1 MDTSRVIVHVP
12 FNGQIIDVARVEG
25 KNDYLVALK
34 RACENLGIEYTG
46 QFKRLKD
53 QPWAT
58 VGVIPMVADDGK
70 EREMVC
76 IDRQTLVMWLATI
89 DTTRLKSGEA
99 RDTVARYQ
107 RECAKALDAY
117 FFEPAP
123 SVESLLG
130 DPDFAIRAFTALR
143 DARARADSLER
154 ENATLRPRA
163 ALAETALDLEGDQ
176 SLTKASR
183 YLRQVD
189 PRMTRGRLVALL
201 RGDGMLCQ
209 RDPSPTREA
218 IDRGYL
224 VQKMPRYE
232 GSDGAM
238 RMGSPYAHVTA
249 KGLDWM
255 ARRYCVVA
263 PLRLVEGVA

>member
-1 MDTSRVIVHVP
+1 MDTSGCIIPFESAEFGTVRALLRDGEPWFVAKDVMVSLGLTNTTEAMRKLDEDEFSSAEVIDSMGRMQETRIVSEAGLYALVLSSRKP
-12 FNGQIIDVARVEG
+12 EAR
-25 KNDYLVALK
+25 A
-34 RACENLGIEYTG
+34 
-46 QFKRLKD
+46 FKRWVTHEVL
-53 QPWAT
+53 PSIRRHGVYAT
-58 VGVIPMVADDGK
+58 P
-70 EREMVC
+70 
-76 IDRQTLVMWLATI
+76 
-89 DTTRLKSGEA
+89 DT
-99 RDTVARYQ
+99 
-107 RECAKALDAY
+107 
-117 FFEPAP
+117 
-123 SVESLLG
+123 VESLLG
-130 DPDFAIRAFTALR
+130 DPDFAIRTFTALK

-176 SLTKASR
+176 SLTKAAR

-189 PRMTRGRLVALL
+189 SRMTRNRLVALL

-209 RDPSPTREA
+209 RDLSPTREA

-232 GSDGAM
+232 GSDGSM

>member
-1 MDTSRVIVHVP
+1 MNGLVHVP
-12 FNGQIIDVARVEG
+12 FNGQTIDAARVEG

-34 RACENLGIEYTG
+34 RACENLGVDYSG
-46 QFKRLKD
+46 QLQRLKT

-58 VGVIPMVADDGK
+58 VGVIPTVADDGK
-70 EREMVC
+70 KRDMVC

-89 DTTRLKSGEA
+89 DTSRLKSSEA

-123 SVESLLG
+123 TVESLLG

-143 DARARADSLER
+143 DARARAEALQR

-163 ALAETALDLEGDQ
+163 ALAETALDFEGDS
-176 SLTKASR
+176 SLTKAAR
-183 YLRQVD
+183 YLKQVD
-189 PRMTRGRLVALL
+189 SRMTRSRLVALL
-201 RGDGMLCQ
+201 RGDGMICK
-209 RDPSPTREA
+209 RDLSPTQEA
-218 IDRGYL
+218 IERGYL

-232 GSDGAM
+232 GSDGTT
-238 RMGSPYAHVTA
+238 RMGDPYSHVTA

-255 ARRYCVVA
+255 ARRYCA
-263 PLRLVEGVA
+263 ASPLALAEGVA

>member
-1 MDTSRVIVHVP
+1 MDTSGCIIPFESAEFGTVRALLRDGEPWFVAKDVMVSLGLTNTTEAMRKLDEDEFSSAEVIDSMGRMQETRIVSEAGLYALVLSSRKP
-12 FNGQIIDVARVEG
+12 EAR
-25 KNDYLVALK
+25 A
-34 RACENLGIEYTG
+34 
-46 QFKRLKD
+46 FKRWVTHEVL
-53 QPWAT
+53 PSIRRHGVYAT
-58 VGVIPMVADDGK
+58 P
-70 EREMVC
+70 
-76 IDRQTLVMWLATI
+76 
-89 DTTRLKSGEA
+89 DT
-99 RDTVARYQ
+99 
-107 RECAKALDAY
+107 
-117 FFEPAP
+117 
-123 SVESLLG
+123 VESLLG

-143 DARARADSLER
+143 GARARAESLER

-189 PRMTRGRLVALL
+189 PRMTRNRLVALL

-209 RDPSPTREA
+209 RDLSPTREA

-232 GSDGAM
+232 GSDGSM

>member
-1 MDTSRVIVHVP
+1 MDTSGCIIP
-12 FNGQIIDVARVEG
+12 FQNDEFGTVRAMLVDGEPWFVAKDVCDALDLS
-25 KNDYLVALK
+25 NPSVAVSALDDDERSK
-34 RACENLGIEYTG
+34 FNLG
-46 QFKRLKD
+46 
-53 QPWAT
+53 
-58 VGVIPMVADDGK
+58 
-70 EREMVC
+70 
-76 IDRQTLVMWLATI
+76 RQGETNIVSEPGLYKLVM
-89 DTTRLKSGEA
+89 RSRKPE
-99 RDTVARYQ
+99 
-107 RECAKALDAY
+107 AKAFQRWVTHEVL
-117 FFEPAP
+117 P
-123 SVESLLG
+123 SIRRHGVYATPDTVESLLG

-189 PRMTRGRLVALL
+189 PRMTRNRLVALL

-209 RDPSPTREA
+209 RDLSPTREA

-232 GSDGAM
+232 GSDGSM